1 MVEFISKIW
10 PGPGLFSVGRFL
22 IIVLFPYSLL
32 VSSNFLFLHY
42 SVLASCM
49 FVGIYPFLL
58 HYPVFWHVIIPIG
71 LLGFLNPVVSI
82 AMSPF
87 SDLTYLSL
95 LSFIIGL
102 AKVLSILFVFSKD

>member
-1 MVEFISKIW
+1 
-10 PGPGLFSVGRFL
+10 
-22 IIVLFPYSLL
+22 
-32 VSSNFLFLHY
+32 
-42 SVLASCM
+42 M